1 MIFRYACPEAQVDLN
16 LYQGSHMKSA
26 LLRTSVF
33 AVVAALSVHAASAA
47 DGTISVN
54 GKTIPKSRVETLVAG
69 QMAQGQPDTPEL
81 RKAVKEELVRRE
93 VLVQAA
99 TAKGIDKKADVQTQ
113 IEMAR
118 QQVIIGA
125 YLQDYVKSN
134 PPTDA
139 QIRAEYESIKARLGD
154 KEYHARHI
162 LLQSEDE
169 AKAVIAKLN
178 KGEKFEDMAKQSMDP
193 GSKERGGDLG
203 WSTPAAF
210 VKPFSDALTS
220 LKAGTYT
227 KEPVKTD
234 FGYHVIK
241 LEEVRDLKI
250 PSLEEAKPQ
259 ISQRLAQQIVEK
271 HVNELRSKAKV
282 Q

>member
-1 MIFRYACPEAQVDLN
+1 
-16 LYQGSHMKSA
+16 MKSA

-33 AVVAALSVHAASAA
+33 AVVAALSVNTAFAA
-47 DGTISVN
+47 DDTVSVN
-54 GKTIPKSRVETLVAG
+54 GKTIPKSRIETLVAG

-99 TAKGIDKKADVQTQ
+99 TAKGIDKKSDVQTQ
-113 IEMAR
+113 IDMAR

-134 PPTDA
+134 PPSEA
-139 QIRAEYESIKARLGD
+139 QIRAEYEGIKAKLGD

-162 LLQSEDE
+162 LLQNEDE
-169 AKAVIAKLN
+169 AKAIIAKLN
-178 KGEKFEDMAKQSMDP
+178 KGEKFEDLAKQSMDP

-210 VKPFSDALTS
+210 VKPFSDALAS
-220 LKAGTYT
+220 LKPGTYT

-241 LEEVRDLKI
+241 LEEVRDLKL

-271 HVNELRSKAKV
+271 HVNDLRAKASVK
-282 Q
+282 

>member
-1 MIFRYACPEAQVDLN
+1 
-16 LYQGSHMKSA
+16 MKSA

-33 AVVAALSVHAASAA
+33 AVVAALSVQTASAA
-47 DGTISVN
+47 DDTVSVN

-99 TAKGIDKKADVQTQ
+99 AAKGIDKKADVQTQ
-113 IEMAR
+113 VDMAR

-134 PPTDA
+134 PPSDV
-139 QIRAEYESIKARLGD
+139 QIRQEYEAIKARVGD
-154 KEYHARHI
+154 KEYKTRHI
-162 LLQSEDE
+162 LVQKEEE
-169 AKAVIAKLN
+169 AKAIIARLN
-178 KGEKFEDMAKQSMDP
+178 KGEKFEDMAKQSLDP

-203 WSTPAAF
+203 WSTPAAY
-210 VKPFSDALTS
+210 VKPFSDALVA
-220 LKAGTYT
+220 LQKGTYT

-234 FGYHVIK
+234 FGYHVIL
-241 LEEVRDLKI
+241 LEDSRDLKL
-250 PSLEEAKPQ
+250 PTLEEAKPQ

-271 HVNELRSKAKV
+271 HVNDLRAKAKV
-282 Q
+282 SP